1 MHVFLNYYPDGKRDV
16 FEKKNNYI
24 KYSGNIKPYKISAS
38 RHSNHFKF
46 KDAESLLNDF
56 VNNFRSNFESSS
68 QVIMEWGFLIENL
81 QAVLVESCEPIV
93 NIRYWST
100 DPYQTT
106 FFNDYV

>member
-1 MHVFLNYYPDGKRDV
+1 MNYYPYGKRDV
-16 FEKKNNYI
+16 FEKKNNHI

-46 KDAESLLNDF
+46 KDAESLFNDF

-81 QAVLVESCEPIV
+81 QSALVESCEPIV